1 MVQKLKQG
9 ALAVF
14 SALITSCRHF
24 ERPTQG
30 SPAVCWAGISS
41 PVPSKA
47 VFPLTEEEIKYNFS
61 LIKRTVLP
69 CKMLTTRGTQLPCNS
84 QRFLIILGS
93 FHAITGDGFFT
104 SNRKEHFLK
113 KRCIHFNKAGEK
125 CRGFLCFSF
134 VFQCQ
139 PGSETKESQ
148 LSSHP

>member
-9 ALAVF
+9 ALAEF

-47 VFPLTEEEIKYNFS
+47 VFPMTEEEIKYNLS
-61 LIKRTVLP
+61 PVKRTVLP
-69 CKMLTTRGTQLPCNS
+69 REMLTTRGTQLPCNS

-93 FHAITGDGFFT
+93 FHAITGDGFHLKQERAF
-104 SNRKEHFLK
+104 SK

-148 LSSHP
+148 LSSHL